1 MKTPERPRLVA
12 APEDGWGHEL
22 FQEALKL
29 LRAPDNQDAA
39 PLIRSVIQ
47 MFKDDIEQERAAPR
61 ISDLKKKLRK
71 ISQHSRGLARLLDEV
86 DPYFLRAM
94 NAYTFTDDWPWG
106 RDRGGFDQ
114 HGRNEFLHP
123 LVSKSTQLKT
133 MLSGI
138 RKGADLV
145 VEKMPTDIGSRGN
158 LFDILHQSPKQLL
171 TIRCW
176 ELFWQFRPGDARGT
190 PEHDFHNFCGI
201 LYHLSTGEGPE
212 EEGVGLLRYVKKAA
226 KVCNEFIDR
235 NPKIDNLR
243 RILADGDS
251 TLGLISD
258 TGLAAALLGSPQH
271 LMNRSAKKPEK
282 HEN

>member
-1 MKTPERPRLVA
+1 MKPPIA
-12 APEDGWGHEL
+12 ANPEDEWGDEL
-22 FQEALKL
+22 FQEALRL
-29 LRAPDNQDAA
+29 LRVPNGQDAA

-47 MFKDDIEQERAAPR
+47 MFKDDIEQERAAPQ

-71 ISQHSRGLARLLDEV
+71 ISQHSRGLARLLDDV
-86 DPYFLRAM
+86 DPYFLRAI
-94 NAYTFTDDWPWG
+94 NSYTSTDDWPWG
-106 RDRGGFDQ
+106 QDREGFHQ
-114 HGRNEFLHP
+114 HGLNEFLHP

-145 VEKMPTDIGSRGN
+145 VEKMPTNIGRGN

-190 PEHDFHNFCGI
+190 PDHDFHNFCGI

-212 EEGVGLLRYVKKAA
+212 EVGIGLLRYVKKAA

-235 NPKIDNLR
+235 NPEIDHLR
-243 RILADGDS
+243 QILADGDS
-251 TLGLISD
+251 TLGLISE

-271 LMNRSAKKPEK
+271 FMNRSTKKPEK